1 MSDLEE
7 GEITDSDKEETLS
20 KKDKSTF
27 PIPASD
33 NAAATASISY
43 RSSKPQQDDSEDS
56 DSSSYSDED
65 TPLWRCKKAKYF
77 SSSRHEEQN
86 MITELPQEIKSPVRK
101 DERVSNEIL
110 NAQMAKR
117 RINNVWGSVLTEQ
130 SLTQDLKDVGVKT
143 TTCDNSRSVEKYD
156 FTLKY
161 DDKRPDLAAD
171 VCDIECHDPFNKVVD
186 LPEIDST
193 VSRKRKRTHKERRPV
208 KERIRTDNP
217 RKSKEPL
224 PDLEAEKIVKMI
236 VKKLNEPK
244 DYLFARIYRI
254 IGKEKTLDLFYKTQ
268 DIEEAGGLLIQ
279 NKSRRRSPG
288 GVYIHLLK
296 SDNTISKD
304 KIIDIFAKEEE
315 DFIHTM
321 EERKRIRKEQ
331 NQKRKER
338 RRLRRLLPQSKLMQK
353 AKASMDTDS
362 RPNDREKE
370 EENAM
375 GSAESENES
384 GNENLSSSEP
394 EANLGQ
400 FEVNEKDVVEID
412 IGVDE
417 MID

>member
-1 MSDLEE
+1 MLQ
-7 GEITDSDKEETLS
+7 
-20 KKDKSTF
+20 KDKSTF

-33 NAAATASISY
+33 NAAATTSISY

-101 DERVSNEIL
+101 NERVSNEIL

-244 DYLFARIYRI
+244 DYLFGRKANILLHIY
-254 IGKEKTLDLFYKTQ
+254 
-268 DIEEAGGLLIQ
+268 
-279 NKSRRRSPG
+279 
-288 GVYIHLLK
+288 YINILGY
-296 SDNTISKD
+296 NCIPTTVTIYCLQCLSIYWYLSKY
-304 KIIDIFAKEEE
+304 
-315 DFIHTM
+315 
-321 EERKRIRKEQ
+321 R
-331 NQKRKER
+331 
-338 RRLRRLLPQSKLMQK
+338 
-353 AKASMDTDS
+353 
-362 RPNDREKE
+362 
-370 EENAM
+370 
-375 GSAESENES
+375 
-384 GNENLSSSEP
+384 
-394 EANLGQ
+394 
-400 FEVNEKDVVEID
+400 
-412 IGVDE
+412 
-417 MID
+417 